1 MNVALILLAS
11 ALGTATQPLQTGTSE
26 ILIQFVPR
34 TPDQMSSFYEARGF
48 PQAMLEKLK
57 HQCFIT
63 VRIHNTSQKIIWL
76 ELENWEF
83 SSNGQAVM
91 REHRNTWKQRW
102 QEMNIPLRF
111 QSTFRWTLLPETL
124 DYLPNEREGG
134 NIILPR
140 NNHPGINQAITL
152 KASFKTG
159 HNKQGPVIHI
169 EYDKL
174 HCIENAAEEN

>member
-1 MNVALILLAS
+1 MSATLILLAGV
-11 ALGTATQPLQTGTSE
+11 LGVVTQPLHTRTDD
-26 ILIQFVPR
+26 ILIEFAPR

-48 PQAMLEKLK
+48 PQPMLDKLK
-57 HQCFIT
+57 QQCFIT
-63 VRIHNTSQKIIWL
+63 VRIHNTSQKQIWL
-76 ELENWEF
+76 ELENWSF
-83 SSNGQAVM
+83 SSNGKPVK
-91 REHRNTWKQRW
+91 REHRDTWKQRW

-124 DYLPNEREGG
+124 DYLPSEIEGG

-140 NNHPGINQAITL
+140 ISQPITL

-159 HNKQGPVIHI
+159 KNKQGPIINI

-174 HCIENAAEEN
+174 HCADNTVDENKT